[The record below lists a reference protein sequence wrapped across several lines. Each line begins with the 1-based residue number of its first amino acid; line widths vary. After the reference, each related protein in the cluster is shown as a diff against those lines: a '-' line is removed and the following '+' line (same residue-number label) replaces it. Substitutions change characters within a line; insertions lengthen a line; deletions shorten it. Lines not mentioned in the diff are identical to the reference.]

1 MTEVETGSRSGPQ
14 KAGALTPDPRR
25 GRPGAIRDPGAVQVI
40 SDLAVARLVVD
51 VSRARYLGPFLGR
64 ESTASDAA
72 RLLGVTLDQM
82 LARLRYLTRAGL
94 VAVVREQRRAGRAIK
109 VYRAVADEFFV
120 PLSTLELDRDTL
132 RSEDHW
138 QGVFRRC
145 FELAMVAELGRHEEP
160 GARIHLTGPGARVEV
175 QAAVAPGIPYDEEA
189 PGAPAVV
196 YSWRSI
202 RLAAADAKELQ
213 REMYALVGRFVERH
227 DEAEPAYVV
236 GAALAPMLSDQP

>member
-1 MTEVETGSRSGPQ
+1 MTGPESGSRA
-14 KAGALTPDPRR
+14 AGRRRPDRTS
-25 GRPGAIRDPGAVQVI
+25 RPAVHVVTEPT
-40 SDLAVARLVVD
+40 VARLLVD
-51 VSRARYLGPFLGR
+51 VSRVRFLGPFLGQ

-72 RLLGVTLDQM
+72 ARLGVTLDQM
-82 LARLRYLTRAGL
+82 LGRLRLLTRAGL
-94 VAVVREQRRAGRAIK
+94 VVVVRTQPRAGRAVK

-138 QGVFRRC
+138 HGVFRRC
-145 FELAMVAELGRHEEP
+145 FELAMAAELSRHDEP
-160 GARIHLTGPGARVEV
+160 GARIHLVGPGARPEV

-202 RLAAADAKELQ
+202 NLGAADAKELQ
-213 REMYALVGRFVERH
+213 REMYALVGRFVDRH
-227 DEAEPAYVV
+227 DDDQPAYVV
-236 GAALAPMLSDQP
+236 GAALAPMGDDPS